1 MLFRSLLLSTDPD
14 DYAIY
19 AQSTFSQEQR
29 LLLLGVDVSTK
40 YTLRSP
46 QMYEMYAQYIL
57 DAVRAKKGN
66 YMAFF
71 PSYLFMEEV
80 CSRVLAQIQGNREM
94 ECIIQSQYMNEEAR
108 EIFLETFEEER
119 DNSLVGFCV
128 MGGIFAE
135 GIDLTEDR
143 LIGAFIVGT
152 GLPQVCNERE
162 ILKNYFDG
170 KGMRG
175 FDYAY
180 LYPGMNKV
188 LQSAGRVI
196 RTEEDRGVILLL
208 DERFRGRQYRSV
220 FPREW
225 ETCDIC
231 NLGGVQ
237 KKLADFWN
245 QEK

>member
-1 MLFRSLLLSTDPD
+1 M
-14 DYAIY
+14 
-19 AQSTFSQEQR
+19 
-29 LLLLGVDVSTK
+29 
-40 YTLRSP
+40 
-46 QMYEMYAQYIL
+46 
-57 DAVRAKKGN
+57 
-66 YMAFF
+66 
-71 PSYLFMEEV
+71 
-80 CSRVLAQIQGNREM
+80 
-94 ECIIQSQYMNEEAR
+94 
-108 EIFLETFEEER
+108 
-119 DNSLVGFCV
+119 
-128 MGGIFAE
+128 
-135 GIDLTEDR
+135 
-143 LIGAFIVGT
+143 GT